1 MTYTGSRKGCR
12 VGCIIKLFNMKE
24 LKKLKL
30 NEIKILN
37 RLSKG
42 ELKKLSGG
50 SLMNCLA
57 CGGSPHKA
65 CDKCYA

>member
-1 MTYTGSRKGCR
+1 
-12 VGCIIKLFNMKE
+12 MKE

-30 NEIKILN
+30 KKIKILN